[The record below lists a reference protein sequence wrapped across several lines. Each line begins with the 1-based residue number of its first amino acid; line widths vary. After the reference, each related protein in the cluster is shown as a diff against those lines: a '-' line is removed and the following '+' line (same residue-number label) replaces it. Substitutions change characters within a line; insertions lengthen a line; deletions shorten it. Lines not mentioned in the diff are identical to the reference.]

1 MRVNNSVTPL
11 RTPPP
16 KANRMHP
23 EKDTALR
30 WRGVPAS
37 SVVDGGGG
45 LLLVPRH
52 FMYDNTGKQLDSSLV
67 ASLLARMSLLEK
79 QVQDLRSGAP
89 VEKSDRPMTPA
100 KAKEQSKAHIAVS
113 VPGNEAEVLTISDV
127 TPVAKAETVL
137 LLPAPSKMTLVP
149 PLQTVAANEEIVI
162 APNVAL
168 LPAAKAEVAEDVYTT
183 WLSKQFGWT
192 EEEMFHI
199 LDGVYQKRNESALKV
214 HGMTYNDIRLK
225 RAIAKHHMV
234 VLGLDAYC
242 ASEDTKYI
250 EWLAQ
255 SHQAKPTQ
263 LSVRAFLQKYL
274 KQEHR
279 AYRRGMAF
287 TPEAFRVR
295 EARRNTVRKHDILSR
310 LEGAKFG
317 QAVKFATVDA
327 LAHDPVVPRTSA
339 AQLSALG
346 MAVRDTADR
355 LRRAVGWAIPDRGAE
370 VRARAE
376 EEGTVYQA
384 FKGWF
389 SERVTPSD
397 GGPDL
402 PNPANLVIA
411 DLLKNELDQV
421 PIRELVRR
429 YRQAGISH

>member
-1 MRVNNSVTPL
+1 
-11 RTPPP
+11 
-16 KANRMHP
+16 
-23 EKDTALR
+23 
-30 WRGVPAS
+30 
-37 SVVDGGGG
+37 
-45 LLLVPRH
+45 
-52 FMYDNTGKQLDSSLV
+52 
-67 ASLLARMSLLEK
+67 
-79 QVQDLRSGAP
+79 
-89 VEKSDRPMTPA
+89 
-100 KAKEQSKAHIAVS
+100 
-113 VPGNEAEVLTISDV
+113 
-127 TPVAKAETVL
+127 
-137 LLPAPSKMTLVP
+137 
-149 PLQTVAANEEIVI
+149 
-162 APNVAL
+162 
-168 LPAAKAEVAEDVYTT
+168 
-183 WLSKQFGWT
+183 
-192 EEEMFHI
+192 
-199 LDGVYQKRNESALKV
+199 
-214 HGMTYNDIRLK
+214 
-225 RAIAKHHMV
+225 
-234 VLGLDAYC
+234 
-242 ASEDTKYI
+242 
-250 EWLAQ
+250 
-255 SHQAKPTQ
+255 
-263 LSVRAFLQKYL
+263 
-274 KQEHR
+274 
-279 AYRRGMAF
+279 
-287 TPEAFRVR
+287 
-295 EARRNTVRKHDILSR
+295 VRKHDILSR